1 MLKKLID
8 LIFPTSCAIC
18 GKIYKKAICPQ
29 CFKILKQELKI
40 QTIKEK
46 NLKLYII
53 SFYEGK
59 IKQLLLQFKFKDKPY
74 LNELFTELII
84 KDNKLK
90 KIIEAY
96 DFIVPVPMYKTN
108 QKLRGYNQTEL
119 ITKNLEN
126 KTKVKNLNCLEKI
139 KQNKKQSSLSEKE
152 RKTNIINVYKL
163 VDNDIKDKAILLFDD
178 IYTTGSTVKECI
190 KELQKGKPKKA
201 DVLVISKS
209 KKG

>member
-46 NLKLYII
+46 NLKLYFI